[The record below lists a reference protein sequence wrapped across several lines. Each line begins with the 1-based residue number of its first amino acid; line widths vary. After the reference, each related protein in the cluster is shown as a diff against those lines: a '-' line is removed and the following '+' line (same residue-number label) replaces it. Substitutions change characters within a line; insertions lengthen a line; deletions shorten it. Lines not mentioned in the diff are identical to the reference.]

1 MADEALE
8 RMTAAMRKH
17 AEWSSFW
24 SYEDGVELVKIAR
37 AAQKPGDRFVADGVP
52 CVVVPEN
59 DWALMAPIAGMPERK
74 KKYLVAEN
82 ERLRAALRAVIAK
95 DGYWD
100 DPAQEAYEMAQIAS
114 DALKAR
120 LEE

>member
-1 MADEALE
+1 MIADLQARLDAALAENE
-8 RMTAAMRKH
+8 RLKETNARLNRRCQCYERGLAEKVKNSRGRSIGRALAVAA
-17 AEWSSFW
+17 FW
-24 SYEDGVELVKIAR
+24 KSE
-37 AAQKPGDRFVADGVP
+37 
-52 CVVVPEN
+52 
-59 DWALMAPIAGMPERK
+59 
-74 KKYLVAEN
+74 AEN